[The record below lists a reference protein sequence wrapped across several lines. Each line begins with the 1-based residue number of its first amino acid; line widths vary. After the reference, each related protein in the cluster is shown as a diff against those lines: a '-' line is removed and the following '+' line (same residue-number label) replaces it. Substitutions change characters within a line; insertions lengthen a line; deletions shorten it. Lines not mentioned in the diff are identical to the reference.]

1 MRRGLAAGARLLAL
15 HLPLTTARAESVRA
29 LPPTTPAGATLTL
42 PLAAPGDHL
51 AAGDE
56 VSVHLPGQ
64 EDPLVTG
71 ATVLGAATHASGGS
85 VVRITIDEAEL
96 GPVLRELA
104 PERGGSTG
112 FVVVA
117 TT

>member
-1 MRRGLAAGARLLAL
+1 
-15 HLPLTTARAESVRA
+15 
-29 LPPTTPAGATLTL
+29 
-42 PLAAPGDHL
+42 
-51 AAGDE
+51 
-56 VSVHLPGQ
+56 
-64 EDPLVTG
+64 
-71 ATVLGAATHASGGS
+71 